1 MRTTDHAPV
10 FVLQTNIDPSMT
22 SSLGTVLVVDDEPR
36 SHRLLTRSLTASG
49 YISLHADRGEE
60 ALRLAAMRSPN
71 VILLDLR
78 LPDIDGHEVLKRLRE
93 FTNVPI
99 IIISGRTRESEKVK
113 ALDAGADDY
122 VEKPFQ
128 LAELLARI
136 RAALRGGQRSDDT
149 EKPIIIGALTIN
161 PANPYLTVE
170 GNILRLTKVEHA
182 LLVLLARHRG
192 RVLPHSQ
199 ILTAIWGPM
208 HANDLMY
215 LRVYVGRLR
224 RKLGTQAAIS
234 ISTQSGI
241 GYSLLERNARYDI
254 QC

>member
-1 MRTTDHAPV
+1 LV
-10 FVLQTNIDPSMT
+10 WIESGGSIQTNIDLSMT
-22 SSLGTVLVVDDEPR
+22 LSLGTVLVVDDEPR
-36 SHRLLTRSLTASG
+36 IHRLLTRSLAASG
-49 YISLHADRGEE
+49 YSTLHADRGGE

-78 LPDIDGHEVLKRLRE
+78 LPDIDGHEVLKKLRE
-93 FTNVPI
+93 FTNAPI

-136 RAALRGGQRSDDT
+136 RVALRGGQRSDDT
-149 EKPIIIGALTIN
+149 EKPIILGTLTID
-161 PANPYLTVE
+161 PAIQYLTVE
-170 GNILRLTKVEHA
+170 GKKLRLTKVEHA

-192 RVLPHSQ
+192 RVLSHSQ
-199 ILTAIWGPM
+199 LLTAIWGPV

-224 RKLGTQAAIS
+224 RKLRTQDALS
-234 ISTQSGI
+234 IITQSGV
-241 GYSLLERNARYDI
+241 GYSLLER
-254 QC
+254 